1 MLMLVVAAG
10 AERADD
16 LELIDRVLAGER
28 DAFDA
33 IYERY
38 LPRVFGFVQK
48 RLGNRADTEEAVQEV
63 FFHVFSCLPSYRR
76 ESPFAA
82 WVLGIARRTV
92 ANRFKRKRHPTVPL
106 EAGEEPES
114 VDYSGPLLGAIP
126 TPHESYECLE
136 RMERMEAAAEREL
149 TPEQRMLFVLHH
161 LQHEPITDIA
171 ARLEKT
177 ADAIKSNLYR
187 ARRLLL
193 AR

>member
-1 MLMLVVAAG
+1 MLVVAA
-10 AERADD
+10 AATQSDES
-16 LELIDRVLAGER
+16 ELIDRVLAGER
-28 DAFDA
+28 EAFDR

-38 LPRVFGFVQK
+38 LPRVFGFVHR

-63 FFHVFSCLPSYRR
+63 FFHVFSCLASYRK
-76 ESPFAA
+76 ESPFSA

-106 EAGEEPES
+106 DTAEEQES
-114 VDYSGPLLGAIP
+114 VDYADPLLGVIP
-126 TPHESYECLE
+126 TPHETYECLE
-136 RMERMEAAAEREL
+136 RIMRLEAVAEREL
-149 TPEQRMLFVLHH
+149 TPEQRLLFVSHH
-161 LQHEPITDIA
+161 LNHEPITDIA
-171 ARLEKT
+171 ARLEKS